1 MHCSDQIFNVKK
13 ILSNLPFSLQTRIL
27 VTHGVGFLPQVDK
40 IVVMVNGQVT
50 ETGSFEE
57 LLSHNGAF
65 ADFLRNYSDLADDGD
80 GGCLS
85 VCFYDQHFF

>member
-1 MHCSDQIFNVKK
+1 MSRNDEIDSFPSDEFFRHRY
-13 ILSNLPFSLQTRIL
+13 PMTFPQTRIL

-57 LLSHNGAF
+57 LLIQNGAF
-65 ADFLRNYSDLADDGD
+65 ADFLRNYSDLANSGE
-80 GGCLS
+80 GGK
-85 VCFYDQHFF
+85 